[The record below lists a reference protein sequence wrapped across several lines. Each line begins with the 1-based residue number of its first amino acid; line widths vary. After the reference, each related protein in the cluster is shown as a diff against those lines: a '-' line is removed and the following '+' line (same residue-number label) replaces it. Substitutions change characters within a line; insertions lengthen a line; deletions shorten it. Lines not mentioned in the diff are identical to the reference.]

1 MLKLL
6 RQPLKYTPEI
16 ALPQMCTSSQP
27 HGIIYGMRALR
38 KSFDF
43 AAGTIALGMLIFF
56 LASGSCTEPPD
67 TDTTE
72 SGFDLNNPVSAQP
85 QEPAEPEIGSD
96 IIGMD
101 AETIWKARC
110 DMCHDRERGLD
121 RFVGEEWEPIIER
134 MMKKPGALMNAG
146 IAGMIYV
153 YLYERTTGEPHP
165 DREELLNPPVN
176 TAGSQQ
182 FMGGQ
187 N

>member
-1 MLKLL
+1 MRVL
-6 RQPLKYTPEI
+6 R
-16 ALPQMCTSSQP
+16 SSF
-27 HGIIYGMRALR
+27 
-38 KSFDF
+38 SF
-43 AAGTIALGMLIFF
+43 AAGALVLAALAF
-56 LASGSCTEPPD
+56 LLAAGSCAPPPGSDNSEP
-67 TDTTE
+67 E
-72 SGFDLNNPVSAQP
+72 FDLNNPVVPQP
-85 QEPAEPEIGSD
+85 KQPAEPEIGAD

-101 AETIWKARC
+101 AETVWEVRC
-110 DMCHDRERGLD
+110 NQCHDRERGLD
-121 RFVGEEWEPIIER
+121 RFKGEEWKPIIDR

-165 DREELLNPPVN
+165 DRDELLNPPVN